1 MTGPLTAI
9 NLALVN
15 IFNFKGRAT
24 RSEYW
29 WATLLLTI
37 GGMVAS
43 VMDFMMVSSIAN
55 GANPT
60 AIYALS
66 PFDFSTTY
74 YILVTFI
81 PFTSLSVRRLHD
93 VGMSGF
99 WWLLQFV
106 PFVGALVLLVF
117 YCMPSSDRATVH
129 GAPKS
134 APANTKGKPVTVDA
148 HKRAM
153 QGYATLFDKDKPV
166 TPDMQAARKAEI
178 ADYYRSRVL
187 KSAPA
192 A

>member
-117 YCMPSSDRATVH
+117 YCMPSNDRATVH